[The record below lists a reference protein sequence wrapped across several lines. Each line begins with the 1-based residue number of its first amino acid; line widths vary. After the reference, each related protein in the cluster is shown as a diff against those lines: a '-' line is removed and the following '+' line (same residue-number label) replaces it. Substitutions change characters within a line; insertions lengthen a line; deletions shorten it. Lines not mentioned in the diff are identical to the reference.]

1 MLNQLKKKNMGLFNK
16 SENWWLRLT
25 IVVIVVGFLCLLSM
39 ENRRIGETSKSHQN
53 QIDSLETEIF
63 IQKNMVGRYEITLD
77 MLKEEDSIAAQKFE
91 NILYTKTE

>member
-1 MLNQLKKKNMGLFNK
+1 MGLFNK